1 MPKIFPVQVK
11 IADEIFQA
19 GDFACEVDTEKST
32 LCPLGFRYSEIWQ
45 KIGFSL
51 GSDLPMTKNVVFP
64 KMGKYPSQKNE
75 ESALFHFLVDH
86 LPGKWFGKIR
96 SPENLASPTR
106 LEKLLTRE
114 NRGTAFSALEFKN
127 PADTKTTVPTLNK
140 KLTSE
145 IIRAS
150 ESFFRDPERLKPE
163 EFRLIDSL
171 TSDLGGTKLK
181 FLIRSEKNPE
191 EELVLRVRNPEVE
204 FDEPLWLTIC
214 ATLAKNAGIRIHS
227 PVYLPGVGLA
237 QKRWDRENGQRLF
250 CLSAR
255 TLVRNPPNSAA
266 PTWLD
271 LADIINREGSSPK
284 ADLREL
290 FTRLIFDTLTCNKRS
305 TLNRIWFSRE
315 NGGWRLAPMAL
326 PLCSSDFPIRS
337 LPIAIYGRDI
347 QANPQNALSVARYFG
362 LSAREAKETLMA
374 VLRAVHDWDEI
385 ARSLGAMPREIDF
398 MRPAFYAQEF

>member
-1 MPKIFPVQVK
+1 MPKIFPVQIK
-11 IADEIFQA
+11 IASEVFQA
-19 GDFACEVDTEKST
+19 GDFACEVDSEKST
-32 LCPLGFRYSEIWQ
+32 LAPLGFRYSEKWQ
-45 KIGFSL
+45 KIGFAL
-51 GSDLPMTKNVVFP
+51 GSDLPMTKNVIFP
-64 KMGKYPSQKNE
+64 KMGKYPHQKND
-75 ESALFHFLVDH
+75 ESALFHFLADH
-86 LPGKWFGKIR
+86 LPGKWFEKMKG
-96 SPENLASPTR
+96 PENFPSPTR

-127 PADTKTTVPTLNK
+127 PAEVKNPVPTINR

-163 EFRLIDSL
+163 EFRLIDNL

-181 FLIRSEKNPE
+181 FLVRSEKKTE
-191 EELVLRVRNPEVE
+191 EELILRVRNPEVE

-227 PVYLPGVGLA
+227 PVYLPSVGLA
-237 QKRWDRENGQRLF
+237 QKRWDRENGERLF

-255 TLVRNPPNSAA
+255 TLVRNTTGA

-271 LADIINREGSSPK
+271 IADIINREGTTPK

-290 FTRLIFDTLTCNKRS
+290 FTRLIFDTLICNKRS
-305 TLNRIWFSRE
+305 TLTRIWFCRE

-362 LSAREAKETLMA
+362 LSAREAKETLMT
-374 VLRAVHDWDEI
+374 VLRAVNDWDEI

>member
-1 MPKIFPVQVK
+1 MPKIFPVQIK
-11 IADEIFQA
+11 IASEIFQA
-19 GDFACEVDTEKST
+19 GDFACEVDSEKSIIS
-32 LCPLGFRYSEIWQ
+32 PLGFRYAEKWQ
-45 KIGFSL
+45 KIGFQL
-51 GSDLPMTKNVVFP
+51 GSDLPMTKNVIFP
-64 KMGKYPSQKNE
+64 KMGKYPNQKNDQ
-75 ESALFHFLVDH
+75 SALFHFLVDH
-86 LPGKWFGKIR
+86 LPGKWFEKMR
-96 SPENLASPTR
+96 TPENLPSPTR

-127 PADTKTTVPTLNK
+127 PAEKKKDVPTLNK

-163 EFRLIDSL
+163 EFRLIENL
-171 TSDLGGTKLK
+171 ASDLGGTQLK
-181 FLIRSEKNPE
+181 FLVRSEKNPE
-191 EELVLRVRNPEVE
+191 EELVLRVRNPEVQ
-204 FDEPLWLTIC
+204 FDEPLWLTVC
-214 ATLAKNAGIRIHS
+214 ATLAKNAGIHIHS
-227 PVYLPGVGLA
+227 PVYLPSVGLA
-237 QKRWDRENGQRLF
+237 QKRWDRENEERLF

-255 TLVRNPPNSAA
+255 TLVRNTSSA

-271 LADIINREGSSPK
+271 IADIINREGTTPK

-290 FTRLIFDTLTCNKRS
+290 FKRLIFDTLICNERS
-305 TLNRIWFSRE
+305 TLTRIWFSRE

-347 QANPQNALSVARYFG
+347 QANPQTALSVARYFG
-362 LSAREAKETLMA
+362 LSAREAKETLMT
-374 VLRAVHDWDEI
+374 VLRTVNSWDEI